1 MSASTPGS
9 GTLTGREPALN
20 RRPLTRSW
28 SRVLVGGTTLTVVLV
43 AALHLA
49 ATFLYNAPAN
59 PVSQRYAGPV
69 NRWMEPLFSQNWRLF
84 APNPISENIEIDARA
99 SLDPDGR
106 LTGWVNLSAQD
117 EAAVRGNPVPGH
129 ITENQLRNAW
139 FQWLETHDGNGNPTG
154 VNADVMQKYLMA
166 IALERLGKHVGGGT
180 IGSVQIRAITTLIPG
195 PGRTPAQIAPQT
207 RTLDWWS
214 VSQNTDAGAGAGGN
228 GSSGSG
234 GTSGTNVTQVG
245 VG

>member
-9 GTLTGREPALN
+9 GPPTGREPALDP
-20 RRPLTRSW
+20 RPLTRRW
-28 SRVLVGGTTLTVVLV
+28 SRALVGGTALAVSAVVLV
-43 AALHLA
+43 HLT

-59 PVSQRYAGPV
+59 PVSQRYARSV
-69 NRWMEPLFSQNWRLF
+69 NWWMEPLFSQNWRLF
-84 APNPISENIEIDARA
+84 APNPISENVEIDARA

-129 ITENQLRNAW
+129 IAENELRNAW
-139 FQWLETHDGNGNPTG
+139 FQWLQTHDGTGNPTG
-154 VNADVMQKYLMA
+154 PKADVMQKYL
-166 IALERLGKHVGGGT
+166 LSVVLHRLDGHVGGT

-195 PGRTPAQIAPQT
+195 PGRTPAQTAPQT

-214 VSQNTDAGAGAGGN
+214 PARSADPAVAAASGSAGASATNAGTG
-228 GSSGSG
+228 
-234 GTSGTNVTQVG
+234 
-245 VG
+245 